1 MKLKRFTDLSSLPP
15 KLLEALL
22 AKARRLEN
30 DPVNTRLQGKVL
42 ALVFMNP
49 SVRTLTSFQ
58 AGMAQ
63 LGGSSVVIS
72 PGSTSWGFEWRQGV
86 VMDGA
91 AAEHLAEAVPVLEQ
105 YADALAL
112 RSFGK
117 GEDLHED
124 LCDPVLSAF
133 AGYATKPFIN
143 MESATGHPCQA
154 LADWKTLDDLQVP
167 RKGGRF
173 VLSWAYHPRPLPFA
187 VPASVIEM
195 AALRGMDVTVLRPDG
210 FGLPEG
216 VMERARAAAARAG
229 GSLSQTDRRE
239 EALDGAHVLYAKS
252 WQAPCAFGDPE
263 KETALREHHRDW
275 CVRESWFDAAHA
287 EARFMHCLPVRRN
300 VVVEDA
306 VLDGPRSVVVQQA
319 GNRLHVQK
327 AVLTHLMSSSAAPQS
342 PDNPD
347 RQCEEV
353 K

>member
-1 MKLKRFTDLSSLPP
+1 MTHFADLSSPSP
-15 KLLEALL
+15 AVIEALL
-22 AKARRLEN
+22 ADAGRLER

-72 PGSTSWGFEWRQGV
+72 PGSTSWGFEWRKGV

-91 AAEHLAEAVPVLEQ
+91 AAEHVAEAVPVLEQ

-117 GEDLHED
+117 GEDLEED
-124 LCDPVLSAF
+124 LRDPVLAAF
-133 AGYATKPFIN
+133 AGHATKPLIN

-154 LADWKTLDDLQVP
+154 LADWKTLDDLDIP

-210 FGLPEG
+210 FGLPDPI
-216 VMERARAAAARAG
+216 MDRARAAAAKSG
-229 GSLSQTDRRE
+229 GRVTETDRRE
-239 EALDGAHVLYAKS
+239 DALEGAHVLYAKS
-252 WQAPCAFGDPE
+252 WQAPSAYGDAE
-263 KETALREHHRDW
+263 RETRLRERHRDW
-275 CVRESWFDAAHA
+275 CVGESWFEAAHPA
-287 EARFMHCLPVRRN
+287 ARFMHCLPVRRN

-306 VLDGPRSVVVQQA
+306 VLDGPRSAVVRQA

-327 AVLTHLMSSSAAPQS
+327 AVLSHLLGAAIPSTDPSHQH
-342 PDNPD
+342 
-347 RQCEEV
+347 CEESE
-353 K
+353 